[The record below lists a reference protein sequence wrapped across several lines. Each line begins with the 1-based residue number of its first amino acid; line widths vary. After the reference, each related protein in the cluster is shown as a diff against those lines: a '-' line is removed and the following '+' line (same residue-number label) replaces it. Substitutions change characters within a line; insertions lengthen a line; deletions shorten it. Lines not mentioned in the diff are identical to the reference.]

1 MTKKCLDIQL
11 LMGPLHRNIVVPLHM
26 LIVSN
31 VLYQI
36 RYSSVCLTADDT
48 SQAILTSCVA
58 VIFPKVQSTGVHYEI
73 CVIHPAILRPE
84 VPFARWTK
92 WRLIIN
98 VMHRNRWNRSV
109 EHRPKIIIRDRDS
122 HRFHIHWVADM
133 SIRLGMHRPMLD
145 RIHTNMSLH
154 NRILG
159 IGVENSG
166 GQAVPCDAIG
176 QNFAAQYGLIGE
188 QHLGRSGFTSG
199 HSSKDKR

>member
-11 LMGPLHRNIVVPLHM
+11 LMGPLHRNIIVSLNM

-36 RYSSVCLTADDT
+36 RYSSVCLTADDA
-48 SQAILTSCVA
+48 SQAILTSGVA
-58 VIFPKVQSTGVHYEI
+58 IIFPKIQSTGVHYEI
-73 CVIHPAILRPE
+73 CVIHPAILRSE

-92 WRLIIN
+92 WRLIIY
-98 VMHRNRWNRSV
+98 VMHRNRRNRSV
-109 EHRPKIIIRDRDS
+109 EHRPQIIIRDRDS

-166 GQAVPCDAIG
+166 GQVIPRDTTG
-176 QNFAAQYGLIGE
+176 QNFAVQYGLVG
-188 QHLGRSGFTSG
+188 
-199 HSSKDKR
+199 K